1 MLRLDL
7 KQQKKVKTPIE
18 KMAEAIVDGVDAI
31 REKGKQVIGEVK
43 GFFTG
48 KKAKQKDIVIKV
60 DPIATGQVVDQ
71 EKELLRPALR
81 LLGEESKEKI
91 VFLKTLHEKTG
102 LQIKDIALAI
112 EELLKNELSVEQLLR
127 LEIDDAIAIF
137 KMWKVGKITSLSAY
151 DIYNTLPKEV
161 KSRADVWL
169 EKITLTITCPAGSG
183 ATTLEEILRFYTAF
197 SAEEFI
203 KESIDSDIKHAYRLF
218 KIIIRLGGG
227 YALPLSTLQM
237 TAVWALML
245 KEMRSIT
252 PPQDSALKNGAVFL
266 ALWISLVAHMAI
278 EGVESIYGKLLN
290 VASSKVSEDVKDLF
304 FSFHKALGGDT
315 MNAKKYLAWNK
326 TAGVLIEKETL
337 DMSGATRMLTT
348 YTIGKC
354 FIRCLTAQM
363 NIKGFLQGLSPIPGK
378 RTIHDVLTLFRLP
391 EKYSMRCEMVYKE
404 LDGLVKGKP
413 SESDL
418 ITAGNCYFELLK
430 LKLAYAPEVNYGK
443 NGVIIDPEGS
453 GIDTEL
459 IDNVVERAF
468 MYTNRNLFTRLR
480 RWGFKKEL
488 KISIL
493 QSPNKKYIDYFGE
506 PKLSKKKTLP
516 ERCYE

>member
-1 MLRLDL
+1 M
-7 KQQKKVKTPIE
+7 E

-31 REKGKQVIGEVK
+31 REKGKQVIVEVK
-43 GFFTG
+43 EFFTG
-48 KKAKQKDIVIKV
+48 KNAKQKDIVIKV
-60 DPIATGQVVDQ
+60 DPIVTGQVVDQ
-71 EKELLRPALR
+71 EKELLRPALC
-81 LLGEESKEKI
+81 LLGAESKEKI

-112 EELLKNELSVEQLLR
+112 EELLKNEFSVEQLLR
-127 LEIDDAIAIF
+127 LEMDDAIAIF
-137 KMWKVGKITSLSAY
+137 KMWKVGKINSLSAY
-151 DIYNTLPKEV
+151 DIYNQLPEEV
-161 KSRADVWL
+161 RSRADVWL
-169 EKITLTITCPAGSG
+169 KKITLTIACPTCSG

-203 KESIDSDIKHAYRLF
+203 KETIDSDLKHAYRLF

-227 YALPLSTLQM
+227 YTLPLSTLQM

-252 PPQDSALKNGAVFL
+252 QPQDSALKNGAVFL
-266 ALWISLVAHMAI
+266 SLWISLVAHMAT

-290 VASSKVSEDVKDLF
+290 AASSKSDNVKDLF
-304 FSFHKALGGDT
+304 YSFYKALGGDT

-326 TAGVLIEKETL
+326 TAGVLIEKEAL
-337 DMSGATRMLTT
+337 DISGATRMLTT
-348 YTIGKC
+348 FTTGMC
-354 FIRCLTAQM
+354 FIRCLTFQM
-363 NIKGFLQGLSPIPGK
+363 NLKDFLQSLSPIPGK
-378 RTIHDVLTLFRLP
+378 RTIHDILTLFRMP
-391 EKYSMRCEMVYKE
+391 EKYARRCDMIYKE

-413 SESDL
+413 NESDL
-418 ITAGNCYFELLK
+418 ITAGICYFELLK
-430 LKLAYAPEVNYGK
+430 LKLAYAPDMNYGK

-480 RWGFKKEL
+480 RWGFKKDL
-488 KISIL
+488 KVSIL